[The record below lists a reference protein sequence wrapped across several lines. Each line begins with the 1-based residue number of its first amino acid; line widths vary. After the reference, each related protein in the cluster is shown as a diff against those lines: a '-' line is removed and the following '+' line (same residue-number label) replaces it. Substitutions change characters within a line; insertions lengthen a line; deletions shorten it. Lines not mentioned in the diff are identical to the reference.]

1 MRGISKSVVARLTT
15 VRTRALIPARAG
27 VSRWNMHNR
36 ISKAIVVGATVLS
49 LAPSAL
55 ATAEHAA
62 AQERGGHNGAWG
74 WRGSM
79 ATGAP
84 WGPPAAGPSAPYWS
98 GFYDD
103 SCWQVRPIY
112 SVSGAWLD
120 NRRVNVCY

>member
-15 VRTRALIPARAG
+15 VQTRALIPARAG

-98 GFYDD
+98 GFYDN